1 MLVSL
6 GAEQKASLPEGE
18 DSLLEAEEEVP
29 SAVEAVEAEGSVK
42 IKKSTIK
49 VDFFGAPGGIRTP
62 DLEVRSLAFYPAKLR
77 AHYLIYYTV
86 NFGIFQ
92 VYLEK
97 IPKLF

>member
-1 MLVSL
+1 M
-6 GAEQKASLPEGE
+6 
-18 DSLLEAEEEVP
+18 EV
-29 SAVEAVEAEGSVK
+29 AEAEGSVK
-42 IKKSTIK
+42 IKKSTFK

-86 NFGIFQ
+86 NLGIFQ

-97 IPKLF
+97 IPKYLKETSERYLIRLDKENKL